1 MQTIILINILGF
13 ILAAAAI
20 GYIIYLIATKKILR
34 LCKFE
39 PKVVDVKPTE
49 DWLRIEDTT
58 EEVVYLC
65 EDGTEYHYKKFR
77 E

>member
-34 LCKFE
+34 LFKFE